1 MNNASTMI
9 DFTTKFLKEFEGID
23 PEEYNSET
31 EFRNIETWDSLTG
44 MAIVTMIE
52 DEWNVILTDSEF
64 RSCDTISEVFKLVN
78 EKV

>member
-1 MNNASTMI
+1 MI

-23 PEEYNSET
+23 PEDYNYET

-52 DEWNVILTDSEF
+52 DEWNVILTDDEF
-64 RSCDTISEVFKLVN
+64 RSCDTISEVFNLVN
-78 EKV
+78 KKM